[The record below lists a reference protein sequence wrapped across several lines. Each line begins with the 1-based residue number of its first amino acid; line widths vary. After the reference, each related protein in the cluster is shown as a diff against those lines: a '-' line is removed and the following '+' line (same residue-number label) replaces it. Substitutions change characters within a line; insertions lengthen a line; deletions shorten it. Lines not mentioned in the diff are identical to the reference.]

1 MHTRFTASQAVHM
14 AVPEQPV
21 PIQHYL
27 RQPQR
32 LVHALADS
40 SRIEQLSEESFR
52 LKMRPLSF
60 MTLSIQPIVDMKVWA
75 DSDGTVHL
83 KSIACEI
90 RGIDYINERFTLNL
104 IGELAPY
111 QDKGGTFL
119 KGIANLEVQVE
130 LPPAFWFTPKS
141 LLEATGNGLLKSVLL
156 TIKQRLMHQL
166 LSDYSV
172 WANSSTN
179 AGVVGQASILSPNSY
194 QPFG

>member
-1 MHTRFTASQAVHM
+1 MHTQFVASQTVDM
-14 AVPEQPV
+14 VVPEQPI

-32 LVHALADS
+32 LVRALADS
-40 SRIEQLSEESFR
+40 SRIEQLSEEYFR

-60 MTLSIQPIVDMKVWA
+60 MTLSIQPTVDMKVWA
-75 DSDGTVHL
+75 ASDGTVHL
-83 KSIACEI
+83 QSVACDI
-90 RGIDYINERFTLNL
+90 RGIEYINDRFSLNL
-104 IGELAPY
+104 IGKLSPY
-111 QDKGGTFL
+111 QHNGKTFL

-130 LPPAFWFTPKS
+130 LPPPFWLTPKP

-166 LSDYSV
+166 LSDYCQ

-179 AGVVGQASILSPNSY
+179 ADLLSSISALAPNN
-194 QPFG
+194 

>member
-40 SRIEQLSEESFR
+40 SRIEQLSEECFR

-166 LSDYSV
+166 LSDYSQ
-172 WANSSTN
+172 WASNGTK
-179 AGVVGQASILSPNSY
+179 AEVVGQASGLIA
-194 QPFG
+194 